1 MKSIVV
7 NVVPEE
13 TRMAILEDNELMELS
28 VERTLQ
34 DHIVGNIYKGK
45 VQNVLPGMQAAF
57 VDIGYEKNAFL
68 YIGDGLP
75 KDAVKSI
82 VKPEAFHV
90 GQNVLIQIVKDA
102 IGTKGPRATTHLTLP
117 GRYVVLMPTVDYI
130 GISRRIERAEERERL
145 KKLADKIC
153 PKGMG
158 LIVRTIAQDKSE
170 AVLAKDINYLANLWQ
185 AITARSKVSG
195 ALTLLY
201 RDADLVIRIVRD
213 YLAADVDE
221 LIIDNQDAYQKICDL
236 LQTSPE
242 VLAKV
247 KLYNAPE
254 GIFKHYSIN
263 EEIEKMGKREIEL
276 KSGGSIVIDKTEALT
291 VIDVNTGKFVGK
303 TNLADTVFQTNIE
316 AAEEI
321 TKQIRLRDIG
331 GIIIVDFIDM
341 EMDEHK
347 QTILSVLEEKV
358 KKDRTKTNIVDI
370 TSLGLVE
377 MTRKKSRKNFEG
389 MLYSTCPC
397 CDGRGRVKSPET
409 VSINICRGLRRIHKS
424 KNSSHA
430 YLIQVHPQ
438 VAESLFQTDILE
450 KLKTELGCRIK
461 VESSLQFHPEVYS
474 ILQLD
479 DHNID

>member
-1 MKSIVV
+1 MKSIIV

-13 TRMAILEDNELMELS
+13 TRMAILEENELMELS
-28 VERTLQ
+28 VERNLH
-34 DHIVGNIYKGK
+34 DHIVGNIYKGRI
-45 VQNVLPGMQAAF
+45 QNVLPGMQAAF

-82 VKPEAFHV
+82 SKNETFHV

-130 GISRRIERAEERERL
+130 GISRRIEETDERERL
-145 KKLADKIC
+145 KAVAEKIC
-153 PKGMG
+153 PSGMG
-158 LIVRTIAQDKSE
+158 MIVRTVAQGKSE
-170 AVLAKDINYLANLWQ
+170 EVLEKDIHYLANLWQ
-185 AITARSKVSG
+185 SITARSRVSG

-213 YLAADVDE
+213 YLSSDVEE
-221 LIIDNQDAYQKICDL
+221 LIIDHQESYQRVCDL
-236 LQTSPE
+236 LQTTPE
-242 VLAKV
+242 LLEKV
-247 KLYNAPE
+247 KLYTGQE
-254 GIFKHYSIN
+254 GVFKHYSIN
-263 EEIEKMGKREIEL
+263 EEIEKMGKREVEL

-303 TNLADTVFQTNIE
+303 TNLSDTVFQTNIE

-341 EMDEHK
+341 ETEEQK
-347 QTILSVLEEKV
+347 QTILNVLEEKV

-377 MTRKKSRKNFEG
+377 MTRKKSRKSFEG
-389 MLYSTCPC
+389 MLYSTCPYC
-397 CDGRGRVKSPET
+397 EGRGRVKSPET
-409 VSINICRGLRRIHKS
+409 VSINISRRLRRIHKK
-424 KNSSHA
+424 KNASHA

-438 VAESLFQTDILE
+438 VAESLLETDILTR
-450 KLKTELGCRIK
+450 LKIELGCTIK
-461 VESSLQFHPEVYS
+461 IEALASLHPEVYS

-479 DHNID
+479 EL